1 MGSATRSSAGCGR
14 CSVPERRRTTAKV
27 EERLARMLVV
37 VPYLIQ
43 HPGTT
48 LEEASSL
55 FDIPVAQLRRDVQQL
70 FLAGLPPYGP
80 GDLIDVDIDEDG
92 AIWISMADHFARP
105 LRLTRHEALAVYVRA
120 TEVANTPGMPGAPA
134 LHAALEKLREA
145 LGADLGEAGGIEGVV
160 AGSAPPHLG
169 AIREATSEH
178 ERVRIA
184 YVAASTVERTERTV
198 EPEAVFASAG
208 QWYVAAWDVDVDDER
223 LLRVDRID
231 EVEPT
236 GERFAP
242 RGLEGAGRPLYTT
255 SPEDVAVRV
264 RLRPDARWVAE
275 YYLATDQE
283 EEADGSLI
291 VTLPT
296 RQMTWLAKLFL
307 RLGTDAEVLEPAE
320 LRTRIREQAEA
331 TLGRYEG

>member
-1 MGSATRSSAGCGR
+1 MS
-14 CSVPERRRTTAKV
+14 ERRRTSAKV

-105 LRLTRHEALAVYVRA
+105 LRLTRQEALAVYLRA

-134 LHAALEKLREA
+134 LTAALGKLREA
-145 LGADLGEAGGIEGVV
+145 LGEDTLGDTAGIEGIT
-160 AGSAPPHLG
+160 GGEAPPLLDAVRTAAG
-169 AIREATSEH
+169 RC

-184 YVAASTVERTERTV
+184 YAAASTGERTERTV
-198 EPEAVFASAG
+198 EPEAVFASG
-208 QWYVAAWDVDVDDER
+208 GRWYVAVWDIDVDDER
-223 LLRVDRID
+223 LLRVDRIASL
-231 EVEPT
+231 EPL
-236 GERFAP
+236 GERFEP
-242 RGLEGAGRPLYTT
+242 RGLQGAGRPLYTAG
-255 SPEDVAVRV
+255 SEDVDVRV
-264 RLRPDARWVAE
+264 RLGPPARWVAE
-275 YYLATDQE
+275 YYLATDPSDE
-283 EEADGSLI
+283 EDGSLV

-296 RQMTWLAKLFL
+296 RQMTWLARLFL
-307 RLGTDAEVLEPAE
+307 RLGSDATVLEPAE
-320 LRTRIREQAEA
+320 LRAEIVAQARA
-331 TLGRYEG
+331 TLARYQG

>member
-1 MGSATRSSAGCGR
+1 M
-14 CSVPERRRTTAKV
+14 PERRRSAARV

-48 LEEASSL
+48 LDEASTL
-55 FDIPVAQLRRDVQQL
+55 FDVPVPQLRRDIQQL
-70 FLAGLPPYGP
+70 FMAGLPPYGP

-105 LRLTRHEALAVYVRA
+105 LRLTRQEALAVYVRA

-134 LHAALEKLREA
+134 LGSALEKLRDA
-145 LGADLGEAGGIEGVV
+145 LGPDIGDGAGIEGITR
-160 AGSAPPHLG
+160 GEGPEHLD
-169 AIREATSEH
+169 AIRDAANAH
-178 ERVRIA
+178 DRVRIA

-198 EPEAVFASAG
+198 DPEVVFASAG

-223 LLRVDRID
+223 LLRVDRIAS
-231 EVEPT
+231 VERT
-236 GERFAP
+236 GERFVP
-242 RGLEGAGRPLYTT
+242 RGLAGAGRPLYTT
-255 SPEDVAVRV
+255 GPDDIDVRV

-275 YYLATDQE
+275 YYLSVDPVE
-283 EEADGSLI
+283 EPDGSLV

-296 RQMTWLAKLFL
+296 RQMSWLARLFL
-307 RLGTDAEVLEPAE
+307 RLGPDAEVLEPADLE
-320 LRTRIREQAEA
+320 AEIRAQAQA
-331 TLGRYEG
+331 TLARYGV

>member
-1 MGSATRSSAGCGR
+1 
-14 CSVPERRRTTAKV
+14 VPERRRTNVKV

-48 LEEASSL
+48 LDEASAL

-105 LRLTRHEALAVYVRA
+105 LRLTRQEALAVYVRA
-120 TEVANTPGMPGAPA
+120 TEVVGTPGMPGAPA
-134 LHAALEKLREA
+134 LTAALAKLREA
-145 LGADLGEAGGIEGVV
+145 LGEDTLGDTAGIEGVP
-160 AGSAPPHLG
+160 GGEAPTHLDE
-169 AIREATSEH
+169 IRAAAHAH

-184 YVAASTVERTERTV
+184 YVAASTGERTERTV

-208 QWYVAAWDVDVDDER
+208 HWYVAAWDVDVDDER
-223 LLRVDRID
+223 LLRVDRIAAL
-231 EVEPT
+231 EPA
-236 GERFAP
+236 GERFEP
-242 RGLEGAGRPLYTT
+242 RGLQGAGRPLYTAGA
-255 SPEDVAVRV
+255 EDVDVRV
-264 RLRPDARWVAE
+264 RLAPAARWVAE
-275 YYLATDQE
+275 YYLATDHVE
-283 EEADGSLI
+283 EPDGSLV

-296 RQMTWLAKLFL
+296 RQLTWVARLCL
-307 RLGTDAEVLEPAE
+307 RLGSDAEVLAPTELPAAIE
-320 LRTRIREQAEA
+320 DQARA
-331 TLGRYEG
+331 TLARYQR